1 MLAPLGWTV
10 VHSLWLSTLVAGLL
24 AVVVSCLGDA
34 RARTRYTVSYVALII
49 MMAAPLVM
57 ALALLDPFTPTARQQ
72 VTSVVDA
79 TLGFSSYVYWRAI
92 VVRAA
97 AGLWIVGAAVAV
109 IRFIS
114 EWGYVARLRP
124 GHQARVDEALTMD
137 VDGLAAAMGIR
148 QSVAVFRT
156 TLAHVPMV
164 FGLRTPTILL
174 PDTTASV
181 LNPSQVRAILAHE
194 LAHVGRKDY
203 LANLVQIGLETL
215 LWFHPAARWVGRRIR
230 TEREYCCDDLAVR
243 IATRPADYARAL
255 AELDD
260 ARDGGRLVV
269 AAASGTLLD
278 RIQRIVGEPRPVLT
292 PGRGS
297 LLMVMALFIAA
308 VVVTAAMVVP
318 PRVELDAQLRQRSP
332 APPGTIVT
340 PVGPTFPRTPR

>member
-1 MLAPLGWTV
+1 MLASLGWSV
-10 VHSLWLSTLVAGLL
+10 IHALWLGTLIAGVL
-24 AVVVSCLGDA
+24 AVVIACLGDA
-34 RARTRYTVSYVALII
+34 HARTRYTLSYAALIV
-49 MMAAPLVM
+49 MVAAPIVM
-57 ALALLDPFTPTARQQ
+57 ALSLLDPLSPSARQQ

-79 TLGFSSYVYWRAI
+79 TVGFRGYIAWRAI

-97 AGLWIVGAAVAV
+97 AGIWMVGVAVAAV
-109 IRFIS
+109 RFMA
-114 EWGYVARLRP
+114 EWRRVSRLRP
-124 GHQARVDEALTMD
+124 GHTARVDAALTVD
-137 VDGLAAAMGIR
+137 VDGLAAEMGV
-148 QSVAVFRT
+148 QEDVAVFRT
-156 TLAHVPMV
+156 RLAHVPMV

-174 PDTTASV
+174 PDSTAAVLTT
-181 LNPSQVRAILAHE
+181 SQIRAILAHE

-243 IATRPADYARAL
+243 VGARPAEYARAL

-278 RIQRIVGEPRPVLT
+278 RVRRIVGEPRPVLT

-297 LLMVMALFIAA
+297 LVLLVAVVIAA
-308 VVVTAAMVVP
+308 VVLSAAMVVP
-318 PRVELDAQLRQRSP
+318 PQVELDAQLRQRSP

-340 PVGPTFPRTPR
+340 PDGPTFPRTAR